1 MGRQFMN
8 YSKLLHI
15 ESFVKERQQPKVL
28 VKILI
33 FTILACLMSLL
44 TTLVIDFNDVLINQ
58 EGLSP
63 TEAEQALSI
72 TRVASVIGTF
82 IVSWF
87 LLAIFFL
94 ITWGITKIFKSNV
107 SAKVVFASSLRYSI
121 IMASVSC
128 VVLFIQ
134 WLFHIDPSI
143 VSIDSLNIF
152 APKNKWLGAI
162 SLRNMISA
170 WFFGIMLHS
179 SFRISQKWS
188 WIGALA
194 VFILLFVISGLA

>member
-1 MGRQFMN
+1 MN

>member
-1 MGRQFMN
+1 MN

-15 ESFVKERQQPKVL
+15 ESFVKERHQPKVL
-28 VKILI
+28 VKILV

-44 TTLVIDFNDVLINQ
+44 TTLLIDFNDVLINQ
-58 EGLSP
+58 VGLSP

-94 ITWGITKIFKSNV
+94 ITWVITKIFKSNV
-107 SAKVVFASSLRYSI
+107 SAKVVFASLLRYSI

-162 SLRNMISA
+162 SLRNIITA

-194 VFILLFVISGLA
+194 VFIVLFVFSGIA

>member
-1 MGRQFMN
+1 MN

-134 WLFHIDPSI
+134 WFFHIDPSI

-179 SFRISQKWS
+179 SFRISQKWA